1 MQARPWSSEP
11 PLRCVH
17 TGQPPKPMNA
27 RDAFE
32 TFERC
37 LKQHVFPDAV
47 SAITELENKL
57 ANVKER
63 ISKLREEEVDKL
75 DAIQERFRRIS
86 EIIHGAQAALRP
98 LSEGREEPDESQAD
112 ANVAQVQEKDADGA
126 Q

>member
-1 MQARPWSSEP
+1 
-11 PLRCVH
+11 
-17 TGQPPKPMNA
+17 MNA